1 MDFYTAIFLGILEG
15 LTEFLPI
22 SSTGHLILVS
32 SQLTVDEAFS
42 KLFNV
47 VIQFGAVLAIVVL
60 YWRTF
65 WGVLVGLPHER
76 RAQLFTRNI
85 LLAFLPAMVIG
96 YFAHGFIK
104 EVLFHPQV
112 VAIALV
118 VGGIAILL
126 IERYRPAPSIA
137 TTEALGWKKALAIG
151 CIQCL
156 AMIPGTSRSGASIM
170 GALLMG
176 LERKAAAEFS
186 FFLAVPTMLA
196 AATYDLY
203 KNAATLP
210 EGGMELIAIGF
221 FAAFITALLVVRG
234 VMGFITRHGFV
245 PFAWYR
251 IGLGVFML
259 LLLPS

>member
-1 MDFYTAIFLGILEG
+1 MVEG

-22 SSTGHLILVS
+22 SSTGHLILIS
-32 SQLTVDEAFS
+32 SQLAVDEQFA

-60 YWRTF
+60 YWRKF
-65 WGVLVGLPHER
+65 WGVLIGLPRER
-76 RAQLFTRNI
+76 SAQIFTRNI

-104 EVLFHPQV
+104 EVLFSPQV

-118 VGGIAILL
+118 IGGLASLV
-126 IERYRPAPSIA
+126 IEKKRPAPTIA
-137 TTEALGWKKALAIG
+137 STEELSWKQALAIG
-151 CIQCL
+151 FFQCI

-170 GALLMG
+170 GALLIG

-196 AATYDLY
+196 AASYDLY
-203 KNAATLP
+203 KNMDAIPESGWAVIAA
-210 EGGMELIAIGF
+210 GF
-221 FAAFITALLVVRG
+221 FAAFITALLVVRA
-234 VMGFITRHGFV
+234 VMGFIPRHGFM
-245 PFAWYR
+245 PFAYYR
-251 IGLGVFML
+251 IVLGLVIGALILTGHF
-259 LLLPS
+259 SA